1 MRARPAPSEL
11 SDLVRPIV
19 TLIDIAWLRMHWW
32 VAAMVV
38 LYLVSGTTM
47 VKADEVAIVLR
58 WGRLVGAGTAQ
69 QEHGPGLLFT
79 FPRPMDRVVRVPTKK
94 VSEVA
99 IDALAASSTE
109 DASWTTLDPIVQG
122 YALTGDRNIV
132 HVKLVA
138 RYRIR
143 DAAEWALYGPAPEN
157 ILRVE
162 VAAAATRAI
171 GERGVDSVLAEGRK
185 DLAAVALSRAQAG
198 LDMAHAGLELVA
210 LEFTGLLPPQALA
223 SDFSAVQSAYIGAE
237 TGRKEAAAY
246 ASTIVSQAETER
258 NSATQDA
265 QAAAATDRATAEG
278 AAAAFASLRREYR
291 SNPAVV
297 RERLYRDTLDAAFQ
311 RAGQTRWI
319 PPPVGGVYRGLR
331 ITIRNGVVTALSDED
346 DPR

>member
-1 MRARPAPSEL
+1 MRG
-11 SDLVRPIV
+11 
-19 TLIDIAWLRMHWW
+19 H
-32 VAAMVV
+32 
-38 LYLVSGTTM
+38 
-47 VKADEVAIVLR
+47 
-58 WGRLVGAGTAQ
+58 Q
-69 QEHGPGLLFT
+69 
-79 FPRPMDRVVRVPTKK
+79 
-94 VSEVA
+94 
-99 IDALAASSTE
+99 
-109 DASWTTLDPIVQG
+109 
-122 YALTGDRNIV
+122 
-132 HVKLVA
+132 
-138 RYRIR
+138 
-143 DAAEWALYGPAPEN
+143 
-157 ILRVE
+157 
-162 VAAAATRAI
+162 
-171 GERGVDSVLAEGRK
+171 SVLAGPNQPLGCALFSIQARNGLSTSTERK
-185 DLAAVALSRAQAG
+185 FSITGALGKPS
-198 LDMAHAGLELVA
+198 LSMAYS
-210 LEFTGLLPPQALA
+210 A